1 MNGNKVLL
9 DSNLVIYLAKGLID
23 FDAVIIDEYEYYIS
37 VITYMEILGF
47 SFKSKNEE
55 KNTKELIDQFK
66 LVHIDNA
73 IIQKV
78 ISLRKKN
85 NVKLPDAIICATAME
100 NRMTLYSN
108 DKRLSKIDKI
118 DIRVIG
124 ITYGVN
130 AT

>member
-73 IIQKV
+73 VIQKV

-124 ITYGVN
+124 II
-130 AT
+130 

>member
-23 FDAVIIDEYEYYIS
+23 FDAVIIDENEYYIS

-73 IIQKV
+73 VIQKV
-78 ISLRKKN
+78 ISLRKKE
-85 NVKLPDAIICATAME
+85 KKE
-100 NRMTLYSN
+100 K
-108 DKRLSKIDKI
+108 KR
-118 DIRVIG
+118 
-124 ITYGVN
+124 
-130 AT
+130 